1 MMADEARLTTA
12 GCTAMPLSVMTI
24 PEVARLLRVSEKK
37 TYRLAKS
44 GELPSFRLGSA
55 WRFRRSDVESWVAA
69 QVRGRTKKKVR
80 AWP

>member
-1 MMADEARLTTA
+1 
-12 GCTAMPLSVMTI
+12 MPLSVMTI

-55 WRFRRSDVESWVAA
+55 WRFRRSDVEL
-69 QVRGRTKKKVR
+69 GRR
-80 AWP
+80 PGP